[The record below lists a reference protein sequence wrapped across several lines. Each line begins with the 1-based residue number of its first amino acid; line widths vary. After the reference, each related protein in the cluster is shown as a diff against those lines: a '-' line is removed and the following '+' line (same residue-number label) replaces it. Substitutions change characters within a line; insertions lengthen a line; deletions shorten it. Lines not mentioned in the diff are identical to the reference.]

1 MLMYCIYIKI
11 LMIFI
16 FNFFYL
22 QPKIELPEYGSDDD
36 CSPKPE
42 ANTLPSGFLS
52 LDSGMEVLPS
62 YPSSYQGN
70 HFTKCVYS
78 EKIEIKN

>member
-1 MLMYCIYIKI
+1 MCDVKVVSMRFTKFMTMSSFKMYVLY
-11 LMIFI
+11 F
-16 FNFFYL
+16 

-36 CSPKPE
+36 DCSPKQE

-70 HFTKCVYS
+70 YPKC
-78 EKIEIKN
+78 IM